1 MKPLKLILIFLM
13 LCFSVAGQNQ
23 ANDAASIRAQM
34 ATIRK
39 STNWN
44 DPAAAKA
51 ANTKIQELAAKLTQA
66 LRQGNPNANQINGM
80 TKDEAA
86 SLQKETDD
94 FNNDLWNQMMKIV
107 REGGKWDLAEPL
119 REEIV
124 QEYKDDEDPTIKNPE
139 WLQSMTYLLVNL
151 SLPQVQVIIDQMP
164 MYKGIKTLI
173 ITSEK
178 PVANVNLSK
187 ILKNAQDY
195 PLEELY
201 IINLGTSVTNLPPE
215 AGSFPNLQKLGIYN
229 NGFKTLPSIVSG
241 LTKLTSLQIQN
252 NPINTIVP
260 AVNILKNLKE
270 LGVAMTAISAAEL
283 DQIRKNLPN
292 CKITTE

>member
-1 MKPLKLILIFLM
+1 MKPIKLILVFLI
-13 LCFSVAGQNQ
+13 LCFSVAAQNQ
-23 ANDAASIRAQM
+23 GNDAASIRAQM
-34 ATIRK
+34 AAIRK

-51 ANTKIQELAAKLTQA
+51 ANTKIQELAGKLTQA
-66 LRQGNPNANQINGM
+66 LRQANPNASQMNGM

-107 REGGKWDLAEPL
+107 REGGKWDMAEPL

-139 WLQSMTYLLVNL
+139 WLQSMTYLVINL

-201 IINLGTSVTNLPPE
+201 IINLGATVTNLPPE
-215 AGSFPNLQKLGIYN
+215 AGNFKNLRKLGIYN
-229 NGFKTLPSIVSG
+229 NGFSSLPSMVSNF
-241 LTKLTSLQIQN
+241 TDLTSLQIQN
-252 NPINTIVP
+252 NPISTIMP
-260 AVNILKNLKE
+260 AVNNLKNLKE
-270 LGVAMTAISAAEL
+270 LGVAMTSVSAAEL
-283 DQIRKNLPN
+283 GQIQKNLPN

>member
-1 MKPLKLILIFLM
+1 MKPIKLILVFLI
-13 LCFSVAGQNQ
+13 LCFSVAAQNQ
-23 ANDAASIRAQM
+23 GNDAASIRAQM
-34 ATIRK
+34 AAIRK

-66 LRQGNPNANQINGM
+66 LRQSNPNATQMNGM
-80 TKDEAA
+80 TQKEAA
-86 SLQKETDD
+86 ELQKETDD
-94 FNNDLWNQMMKIV
+94 FNNELWNQMMKIV
-107 REGGKWDLAEPL
+107 REGGKWDMAEPL

-173 ITSEK
+173 ITTEK

-187 ILKNAQDY
+187 ILKNAQGY

-201 IINLGTSVTNLPPE
+201 IINLGTMVSNLPPE
-215 AGSFPNLQKLGIYN
+215 AGSFANLQKLGIYN
-229 NGFKTLPSIVSG
+229 NGFKTLPPMVSG
-241 LTKLTSLQIQN
+241 LSNLTSLQIQN
-252 NPINTIVP
+252 NPIGTILPVI
-260 AVNILKNLKE
+260 NNLKKLQE
-270 LGVAMTAISAAEL
+270 LGVAMTSVSAAEL
-283 DQIRKNLPN
+283 GQIQKNLPN

>member
-1 MKPLKLILIFLM
+1 MKPIKLILVFLI
-13 LCFSVAGQNQ
+13 LCFSVVAQNQ
-23 ANDAASIRAQM
+23 GNDAASIRAQM
-34 ATIRK
+34 AAIRK

-66 LRQGNPNANQINGM
+66 LRQTNPNATQMNGM
-80 TKDEAA
+80 TQKEAA
-86 SLQKETDD
+86 ELQKETDD
-94 FNNDLWNQMMKIV
+94 FNNELWNQMMKIV
-107 REGGKWDLAEPL
+107 REGGKWDMAEPL

-124 QEYKDDEDPTIKNPE
+124 QEYKDDEDPTIKNLE

-173 ITSEK
+173 ITTEK

-187 ILKNAQDY
+187 ILKNAQGY

-201 IINLGTSVTNLPPE
+201 IINLGTMVSNLPPE
-215 AGSFPNLQKLGIYN
+215 AGLFPNLQKLGIYN
-229 NGFKTLPSIVSG
+229 NGFKTLPPMVSG
-241 LTKLTSLQIQN
+241 LTNLTSLQIQN
-252 NPINTIVP
+252 NPIGTILPVI
-260 AVNILKNLKE
+260 NNLKKLQE
-270 LGVAMTAISAAEL
+270 LGVAMTSVSAAEL
-283 DQIRKNLPN
+283 GQIQKNLPN

>member
-1 MKPLKLILIFLM
+1 MKPIKLILFFLI
-13 LCFSVAGQNQ
+13 LCFSVGAQNQ
-23 ANDAASIRAQM
+23 GNDAASIRAQM
-34 ATIRK
+34 AAIRK

-51 ANTKIQELAAKLTQA
+51 ANTKIQELAAKLTQT
-66 LRQGNPNANQINGM
+66 LRQSNPNANQINGM
-80 TKDEAA
+80 TQKEAA
-86 SLQKETDD
+86 ELQKETDD
-94 FNNDLWNQMMKIV
+94 FNNELWNQMMKIV
-107 REGGKWDLAEPL
+107 REGGKWDMAEPL

-124 QEYKDDEDPTIKNPE
+124 QEYKEDEDPTIKNPE

-178 PVANVNLSK
+178 PVTNVDLSK
-187 ILKNAQDY
+187 ILKNAQGY

-201 IINLGTSVTNLPPE
+201 IINLGATVTNLPPE

-229 NGFKTLPSIVSG
+229 NGFKTLPSMVSG
-241 LTKLTSLQIQN
+241 LSNLSSLQIQN
-252 NPINTIVP
+252 NPISTILP
-260 AVNILKNLKE
+260 AVNSLKKLKE
-270 LGVAMTAISAAEL
+270 LGVAMTSVSAAEL
-283 DQIRKNLPN
+283 GQIQKNLPN
-292 CKITTE
+292 CKITSE